1 MVKRVTMV
9 MSNEAL
15 CRGTQHVQTSGMKKE

>member
-9 MSNEAL
+9 MGNEAL